1 MRHII
6 FHIDVNSAYLSWTAI
21 EYLKRGEEDLR
32 GIPCIIGGDKK
43 SRHGVVLA
51 KSIPAKHTGSAPE
64 NRSYRRSENVRCF
77 GWNRRTTRCTPG
89 TAKD

>member
-51 KSIPAKHTGSAPE
+51 KSIPAKAYGVSTGEPVV
-64 NRSYRRSENVRCF
+64 SEFRKCPKL
-77 GWNRRTTRCTPG
+77 R
-89 TAKD
+89 